1 MEKERWFLCRPSMKV
16 VIIPT
21 DTPTEA
27 TMHSLEEDVEDSN

>member
-1 MEKERWFLCRPSMKV
+1 MKV

-27 TMHSLEEDVEDSN
+27 TMHSLEEDETLIEEIPV